1 MMVAEISHK
10 SLAWGSFMLFNNKIS
25 FVIGLSLI
33 LM

>member
-33 LM
+33 LL